1 VKKLTFNVP
10 DGVRIITASALLLAL
25 LDMPSGYYQLLRL
38 LVCSAAV
45 LEITRIFAEGHKPNV
60 HTCLVLSFG
69 LVALLF
75 NPVFQVE
82 LEREEWAGIDVA
94 VAALFLGRCLL
105 PAIIAGV
112 RSLGFGVFLVWVL
125 MVSLCAAGGYF
136 IFVMSPSPP
145 KQVKNTWSSW
155 QREEFAR
162 QQMEGARFLERIQ
175 KENQR
180 REAEKSAA
188 EKK

>member
-1 VKKLTFNVP
+1 MKKLTFNVP
-10 DGVRIITASALLLAL
+10 DGVRVIAASALLLAL

-82 LEREEWAGIDVA
+82 LEREEWAWIDVA
-94 VAALFLGRCLL
+94 VAALFLGRWLL
-105 PAIIAGV
+105 PAILSEI
-112 RSLGFGVFLVWVL
+112 RSLGVGLFLILVL
-125 MVSLCAAGGYF
+125 LASVLIAGGYF
-136 IFVMSPSPP
+136 IFFAAPP
-145 KQVKNTWSSW
+145 LPKHPKKHSY
-155 QREEFAR
+155 
-162 QQMEGARFLERIQ
+162 FLTD
-175 KENQR
+175 
-180 REAEKSAA
+180 
-188 EKK
+188 